1 MKKYI
6 IIFLIFTISSCSKDN
21 VENQIFEKISINT
34 TESLT
39 DISFIN
45 ENQGIICG
53 SIGFFAKTNNGGKS
67 WTKLNVGV
75 TQTFM
80 SAFMQNEQNLYTA
93 RLGMFSSK
101 NSGNTFSEI
110 GNLSI
115 GSSIFA
121 IKFYNLNQGLI
132 LRGGSILKSN
142 DGGNNWTEKYNT
154 NSYSSL
160 NNLQITSP
168 LISYA
173 SGGANFD
180 NKNMGEIVKT
190 VDSGQTWTK
199 ALNSNSKISSISF
212 ISDNI
217 GFYINSNNELY
228 KTINGANNWVKV
240 SNLLYTPLNICF
252 INESIGYF
260 STYEGQI
267 LMTKNGGLSWNIVYN
282 KTNESIVK
290 IISINN
296 TIYAIGNNGLFLK
309 KK

>member
-6 IIFLIFTISSCSKDN
+6 LIFLIFTISSCSKDN
-21 VENQIFEKISINT
+21 VDNPVFEKISVNT

-53 SIGFFAKTNNGGKS
+53 SVGFFAKTNDAGKS

-75 TQTFM
+75 SQTFM
-80 SAFMQNEQNLYTA
+80 SAFMQNEQNFYAA
-93 RLGMFSSK
+93 RLGMFSST
-101 NSGNTFSEI
+101 NSGNTFGEI

-115 GSSIFA
+115 GPSIFA

-132 LRGGSILKSN
+132 IRGGAILKSN
-142 DGGNNWTEKYNT
+142 DRGNNWTEKYNT
-154 NSYSSL
+154 NSYSIL

-173 SGGANFD
+173 SGGVTFENT
-180 NKNMGEIVKT
+180 NMGEIVKT
-190 VDSGQTWTK
+190 VDSGLTWTK
-199 ALNSNSKISSISF
+199 VLNTNSKITAISF

-217 GFYINSNNELY
+217 GYYSNSNNELY
-228 KTINGANNWVKV
+228 KTINGANNWIKV

-252 INESIGYF
+252 INENVGYF

-267 LMTKNGGLSWNIVYN
+267 LMTKNGGLSWNIVYD

-296 TIYAIGNNGLFLK
+296 TIYAIGNNGLFLRK
-309 KK
+309 K